1 MIYYQPQL
9 TSYFFYKNLYSYFQA
24 KEFPYRDLDLLLNRN
39 AKQLLANNLNEVTSR
54 YFAKEPYPI
63 LGYRI
68 QAGDWNV
75 RDIDIQV
82 IFDKEIIISYRSSNH
97 DSSATQKTTMRELAS
112 CVIPLE
118 PTPKPPVF
126 HDEETLI
133 KGLYW
138 LLLQISEGAEVDLTY
153 DISLIAMDPDLNIE
167 LSLEIAEQKEVMDL
181 LLGVP
186 AHAANR
192 QAR

>member
-9 TSYFFYKNLYSYFQA
+9 TSYFFYKKLYSYFTA

-39 AKQLLANNLNEVTSR
+39 AKQLLSNQLNEETAR
-54 YFAKEPYPI
+54 YFAKEPYPV

-68 QAGDWNV
+68 QAGDWDV

-82 IFDKEIIISYRSSNH
+82 VFDKEIIISYRSNH
-97 DSSATQKTTMRELAS
+97 LNPSGDDTQREIAS

-118 PTPKPPVF
+118 PLPQAPIF
-126 HDEETLI
+126 QNEELLI
-133 KGLYW
+133 QGIHW
-138 LLLQISEGAEVDLTY
+138 LLMQISEGVEADLTY
-153 DISLIAMDPDLNIE
+153 DMNLIAIDPDSKMELNIE
-167 LSLEIAEQKEVMDL
+167 IAKCSDVMDL

-186 AHAANR
+186 AHAANS

>member
-186 AHAANR
+186 AHASNR